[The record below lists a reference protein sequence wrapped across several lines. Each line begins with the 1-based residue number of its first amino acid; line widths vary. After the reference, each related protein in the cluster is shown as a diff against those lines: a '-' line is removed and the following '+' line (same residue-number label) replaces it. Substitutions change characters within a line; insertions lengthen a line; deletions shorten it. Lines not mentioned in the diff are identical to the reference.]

1 MFQKESGATK
11 ELTAQLLDIARR
23 LLREQGIQR
32 EPRLDISLAEDGLG
46 FDSMRR
52 LELLAAVEKECGVSI
67 PEKYWSGPRVKDL
80 NDLIRIVGARK

>member
-1 MFQKESGATK
+1 VVRKGSGATT
-11 ELTAQLLDIARR
+11 ELTAQVLDIARR

-67 PEKYWSGPRVKDL
+67 PEKYWSGSRVKNL
-80 NDLIRIVGARK
+80 NDLIRIAGARR